1 MIREIAAHRL
11 EEIQKDSP
19 PNTKGS
25 RSPQANCQSRARCR
39 FSPRSRLA
47 MSDKLSVHFWG
58 MSANAEG
65 QLAIGAIIVIV
76 IVMALVMLVRRR
88 V

>member
-1 MIREIAAHRL
+1 
-11 EEIQKDSP
+11 
-19 PNTKGS
+19 
-25 RSPQANCQSRARCR
+25 
-39 FSPRSRLA
+39 
-47 MSDKLSVHFWG
+47 MSDKLSVQLWG

-76 IVMALVMLVRRR
+76 LIVAAVITLRRQ